1 MPDKQTEL
9 LKKMTPAQK
18 LNLAQRLYNSARQ
31 LKEAGIRMRYP
42 DWDEAQVQKAV
53 REAFLYARS

>member
-18 LNLAQRLYNSARQ
+18 LNLAQQLYNSARQ
-31 LKEAGIRMRYP
+31 LKEAGVRMQHP
-42 DWDEAQVQKAV
+42 DWDETQVQKAV
-53 REAFLYARS
+53 REAFLYGRT